1 MLNYQFCLNY
11 IDKNYFLQYIGFNL
25 FIKQIKMLEKRFDW
39 STSPIY
45 NTIIPQ
51 IMKSQKYKLINFA
64 FHLVKES

>member
-1 MLNYQFCLNY
+1 
-11 IDKNYFLQYIGFNL
+11 
-25 FIKQIKMLEKRFDW
+25 MLEKRFDW